1 MVKIVIAL
9 LLTVSLNANFKK
21 DCVACHKSKGVSL
34 RKAFMNALLVYGGKK
49 NFKTALFYYC
59 KNPVIFNSVMDEDL
73 VKKYTPLKPITIDD
87 DELKKLLDEY
97 WEKFK
102 VIGNLK

>member
-1 MVKIVIAL
+1 MVKIVIL
-9 LLTVSLNANFKK
+9 ILLTISLNANFKTE
-21 DCVACHKSKGVSL
+21 CVSCHKSIGLSL
-34 RKAFMNALLVYGGKK
+34 RKTFMNALLVYGGKK

-73 VKKYTPLKPITIDD
+73 VKKFTPLKPITIDD
-87 DELKKLLDEY
+87 EELKKLLDDY
-97 WEKFK
+97 WEKYK